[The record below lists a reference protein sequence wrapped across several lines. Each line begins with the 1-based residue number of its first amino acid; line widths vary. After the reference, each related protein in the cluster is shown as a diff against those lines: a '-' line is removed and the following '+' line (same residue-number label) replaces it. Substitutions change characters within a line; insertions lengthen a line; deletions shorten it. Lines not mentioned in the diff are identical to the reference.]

1 MENPK
6 SIFSNVIDKSSASV
20 ARTANARQRPCPKFS
35 CTDAGISAGLYSEKA
50 ACYCWLQSFWAGFR
64 ISAYLS
70 DTGTFTESPLGH
82 LLVVDDDRE
91 IREILNRFLSKQGY
105 RVSVAADGVEMQQVP
120 SDRKIELVIPD
131 LMLPV
136 EDGLSICRD
145 LRAYSQVPIVML
157 TVVGEES
164 QRS

>member
-1 MENPK
+1 M
-6 SIFSNVIDKSSASV
+6 
-20 ARTANARQRPCPKFS
+20 
-35 CTDAGISAGLYSEKA
+35 
-50 ACYCWLQSFWAGFR
+50 
-64 ISAYLS
+64 
-70 DTGTFTESPLGH
+70 
-82 LLVVDDDRE
+82 VDDDRE